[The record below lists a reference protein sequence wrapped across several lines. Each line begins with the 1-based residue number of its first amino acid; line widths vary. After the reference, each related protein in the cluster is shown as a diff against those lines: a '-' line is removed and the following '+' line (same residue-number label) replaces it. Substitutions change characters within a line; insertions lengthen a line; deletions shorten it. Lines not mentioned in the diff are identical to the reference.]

1 MAAAVT
7 QRTRRGLI
15 ILAVLF
21 VPMFLGL
28 LLTYQVIRIRVPT
41 DMEFSPAVDYQEGPR
56 LSAPQGAVPL
66 QGQAVIPEEFPENPV
81 PADAASN
88 QRGAILYSIHC
99 ALCHGD
105 TGRGDGP
112 LAGRFAR
119 TPENLVGEET
129 AAEFDGSV
137 YLAIVNG
144 FGEMPSLSENLTVQE
159 RWDVINYI
167 RSFPGTDG
175 G

>member
-1 MAAAVT
+1 VSRRT
-7 QRTRRGLI
+7 QRGLI

-21 VPMFLGL
+21 VPLALGL
-28 LLTYQVIRIRVPT
+28 LLTYQVIRIRFPT
-41 DMEFSPAVDYQEGPR
+41 DMEFSPAVGYQEGPR
-56 LSAPQGAVPL
+56 LSPPQGAVPL
-66 QGQAVIPEEFPENPV
+66 QGQAVIPEEFPANPV
-81 PADAASN
+81 SADEASR
-88 QRGAILYSIHC
+88 QRGEILYSIHC

-112 LAGRFAR
+112 IADRFAR

-137 YLAIVNG
+137 YLVIVNG
-144 FGEMPSLSENLTVQE
+144 FGEMPSLAENLTAQE

-167 RSFPGTDG
+167 RSFSETAG